1 MNMISTYGEAMD
13 YMYAQLPMFHR
24 QGAAAYRKDLHNTI
38 ALLDAIGNP
47 QMHIQC
53 IHVAG
58 TNGKGSV
65 SHMIASVLQEK
76 GMKIGLYTSP
86 HYRIFQER
94 IKINGKYIT
103 EEFII
108 DFLNA
113 NRLIIEK
120 INPSF
125 FELTVALAFLY
136 FKKEKIDI
144 AVIETGLGGR
154 LDSTNVIVP
163 LLSVITNISFDHSDL
178 LGDTLDKIA
187 TEKAGIIKK
196 NVPVLIGRNQ
206 KELMPIFNVKAKQEN
221 AMIYYANDLV
231 CFSEKKKLDLH
242 SKLEVQS
249 IDPLLNFSFTPDLK
263 GIYQIENYL
272 TALAATYVLNNKC
285 NFKLSKK
292 AIKNGLENVTK
303 NANIIGRWQK
313 LKTSRPSF
321 AESAHN
327 EDGIQMLL
335 LQIKSLSY
343 TKLHIILGFVK
354 DKNIDKILDLLPK
367 DAKYYFVAAKIPRA
381 LDANELMLKAKEK
394 GLQGKSYSS
403 VKSAFNASQRSR
415 TYGDVVI
422 VTGSIFVVAEIV

>member
-1 MNMISTYGEAMD
+1 
-13 YMYAQLPMFHR
+13 
-24 QGAAAYRKDLHNTI
+24 
-38 ALLDAIGNP
+38 
-47 QMHIQC
+47 MHIQC

-221 AMIYYANDLV
+221 AMI
-231 CFSEKKKLDLH
+231 
-242 SKLEVQS
+242 
-249 IDPLLNFSFTPDLK
+249 
-263 GIYQIENYL
+263 
-272 TALAATYVLNNKC
+272 
-285 NFKLSKK
+285 
-292 AIKNGLENVTK
+292 
-303 NANIIGRWQK
+303 
-313 LKTSRPSF
+313 
-321 AESAHN
+321 
-327 EDGIQMLL
+327 
-335 LQIKSLSY
+335 
-343 TKLHIILGFVK
+343 
-354 DKNIDKILDLLPK
+354 
-367 DAKYYFVAAKIPRA
+367 
-381 LDANELMLKAKEK
+381 
-394 GLQGKSYSS
+394 
-403 VKSAFNASQRSR
+403 
-415 TYGDVVI
+415 
-422 VTGSIFVVAEIV
+422 